1 MAQGINKKVT
11 IAKESAWGTKASNTS
26 AARNYRRVTASF
38 QGEKDTFG
46 AAEIRTDQQM
56 VDSRHGTRRASGSLS
71 GELCGSAYDELMAA
85 AVRRDFGTGA
95 TTGAITVVAAASGT
109 FTRSTGSFVSDGF
122 KVGTVVS
129 VSGFTSSGNNGLFY
143 VSGITTTLLTVSP
156 LAGQTMSSEAEGD
169 TVTIVEKGKVTYT
182 PSTGHTDDTFT
193 VEEFYDD
200 EDISRVFLG
209 LQVNNFSLSLSP
221 DSMATVTF
229 DFVGKDF
236 EAAAS
241 SEFYTSATA
250 IGSEGTY
257 SASAGKCF
265 VNGVQTGIVTSL
277 NVSIANNITQEKVLF
292 SETMGAKSRG
302 KVMVT
307 YDATLIFDADDF
319 LDYFRNEEEISIG
332 YVLVSADKTDA
343 FAVYLPRCK
352 VNSATTD
359 DGEKV
364 VILSLSG
371 EALKY
376 VGGSSVL
383 QSTTI
388 QLQDTTL

>member
-1 MAQGINKKVT
+1 MAQGINKRVT
-11 IAKESAWGTKASNTS
+11 IAKESAWGTKASNSS

-71 GELCGSAYDELMAA
+71 GELCGSSYDEIMAA

-95 TTGAITVVAAASGT
+95 TTGAITVVAASSGK
-109 FTRSTGSFVSDGF
+109 FTRSAGSFVSDGF
-122 KVGTVVS
+122 KVGRVFNVT
-129 VSGFTSSGNNGLFY
+129 GYNDSGNNGLFY
-143 VSGITTTLLTVSP
+143 ATSVTTTELFASP

-169 TVTIVEKGKVTYT
+169 TVTILERGKVTYT
-182 PSTGHTDDTFT
+182 PSTGHTDDTFS

-200 EDISRVFLG
+200 EDISRIFLG
-209 LQVNNFSLSLSP
+209 QQVNNFSLSLSP
-221 DSMATVTF
+221 DAMATVSV
-229 DFVGKDF
+229 DFLGKDF
-236 EAAAS
+236 EAAGS
-241 SEFYTSATA
+241 SEFFTSATG
-250 IGSEGTY
+250 ITSEGTY
-257 SASAGKCF
+257 SGSAGKCF

-319 LDYFRNEEEISIG
+319 LNYFRNEEEISVG
-332 YVLVSADKTDA
+332 YVLVSSDKTEA
-343 FAVYLPRCK
+343 FVVYLPRCK

-364 VILSLSG
+364 VILSVSG

-376 VGGSSVL
+376 VGGSNVI